1 MDTNKLPFLETIYHL
16 RTIEQVILYNKMS
29 TISKEEEEEV
39 ILFLETEYENEI
51 LDYPCVAPEF
61 NREAAGWGAK
71 TVYFAAQLVLYR
83 EHKISELDLFLPKYK
98 DVLSASAL
106 LSADLCLRFLPQL
119 IIEMKRIDAD
129 DLAIPILEQL
139 LVDFHYSAIGFDVD
153 YETINLDIVFSDD
166 SLKQLYL
173 NRVVERKARK
183 TAAIKEINQEL
194 MAGFGAHKQV
204 FWKEL

>member
-51 LDYPCVAPEF
+51 LDYPWKALEF

-71 TVYFAAQLVLYR
+71 TVYLAAQLVLYR

-98 DVLSASAL
+98 GVLSASAL

-119 IIEMKRIDAD
+119 IMEMKRIDAD
-129 DLAIPILEQL
+129 DLAIPILEQP

>member
-51 LDYPCVAPEF
+51 LDYPWKAPEF

-98 DVLSASAL
+98 GVLSASAL

-139 LVDFHYSAIGFDVD
+139 LADFHYSAIGFDVD
-153 YETINLDIVFSDD
+153 YETINLDTVFSDD

-173 NRVVERKARK
+173 NRVVERKALK